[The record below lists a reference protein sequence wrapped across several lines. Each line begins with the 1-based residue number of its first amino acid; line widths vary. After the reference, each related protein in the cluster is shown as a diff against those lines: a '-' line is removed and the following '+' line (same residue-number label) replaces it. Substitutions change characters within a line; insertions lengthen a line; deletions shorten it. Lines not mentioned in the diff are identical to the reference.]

1 MQVVTIR
8 QSRGLDEITP
18 VRHVRY
24 LVLREPLG
32 LPYEETLFAGD
43 ENPDTLHIVA
53 YRKSQPVGCLT
64 LMHPE
69 PTQNPEPWVQLRG
82 MAVLHELQ
90 GQGIGSQLLAF
101 VANLASKHHWKL
113 WCKARESAVA
123 FYSANGWKVVS
134 DRFDIPNIG
143 PHDRMEW
150 NGEVNL

>member
-1 MQVVTIR
+1 MQVVTIC
-8 QSRGLDEITP
+8 QSRGLDEITS

-53 YRKSQPVGCLT
+53 YRNSQPVGCLT
-64 LMHPE
+64 LMPPE

-82 MAVLHELQ
+82 MAVLNELQ

-101 VANLASKHHWKL
+101 VANLAKKHHWKL
-113 WCKARESAVA
+113 WCKARESAVP
-123 FYSANGWKVVS
+123 FYSANGWKVVG
-134 DRFDIPNIG
+134 DRFDIPKIG
-143 PHDRMEW
+143 PHYRMEW